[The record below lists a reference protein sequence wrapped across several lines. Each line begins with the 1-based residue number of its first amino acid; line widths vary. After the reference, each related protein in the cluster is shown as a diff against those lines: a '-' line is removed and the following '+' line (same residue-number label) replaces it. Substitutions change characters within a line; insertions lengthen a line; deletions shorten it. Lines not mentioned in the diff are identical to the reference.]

1 MNTKNYCYPYASGYY
16 EGLFKNLMYYDIPGV
31 KVEDREKLI
40 AWVKQELG
48 TAEKIITN
56 YSNKINNY

>member
-16 EGLFKNLMYYDIPGV
+16 EGLFKNLKYSDIPGV

-40 AWVKQELG
+40 AWVNQELN
-48 TAEKIITN
+48 TAEKIISD